1 MGQLDLQRKQ
11 GRPAGAALPSKGL
24 GAIPKTRAAISKTA
38 PSSPT
43 LSVATS
49 SSKARRS
56 VEKMAR
62 LLEGRGKLAS
72 LPSYSLRHLVAKLR
86 ARLGGLSDL
95 SLGFVEQ
102 EVARMAV
109 EEAE

>member
-1 MGQLDLQRKQ
+1 M
-11 GRPAGAALPSKGL
+11 APSSKNL
-24 GAIPKTRAAISKTA
+24 GAIPKTRAATKQA
-38 PSSPT
+38 SSP
-43 LSVATS
+43 
-49 SSKARRS
+49 SSKAQKS
-56 VEKMAR
+56 VGRMAR